1 MQPLFLSVTGSFC
14 SCRMERSPDRIY
26 LGKRR
31 ERGMKKKLRK
41 WAAAFCMFLVMLC
54 AVSISHAEAKDV
66 VVVIDPGHGGTEA
79 GAYRKWSFGTFR
91 EELLNLKISQY
102 LKAEL
107 ETYSGVKVYM
117 TRNNNSKTMNREQ
130 RIKIAKNYNADA
142 LVSVHINSTG
152 ADKQKTATGAFAIVP
167 SLSGYPNSNKYAKMA
182 RTLGTVILQQLNA
195 VSGLKNNGY
204 WLDDEL
210 GIILYGMKYKV
221 PSIIIEHCYINNPD
235 DCKKYLNSE
244 AALKKLGVGDATG
257 IAKYF
262 NLPKK
267 GAAAETPA
275 ETPED
280 TTTPEMAADYVITGW
295 QQMGS
300 KYYYFD
306 RYGVMQVGV
315 TKIGSSLYLLDN
327 NGARKTG
334 FVKLNGKQYYADSKG
349 KLKLGWQTYKGKKYY
364 FSTKTG
370 AALTGLQTISKKQ
383 YYFDKNGVM
392 KTKWVTIKGKK
403 YYFSKVDGRL
413 LKNYWLKY
421 NGKWYYLNS
430 KGTPYVST
438 KKKIKGKTYKFD
450 KKGICTNK

>member
-1 MQPLFLSVTGSFC
+1 
-14 SCRMERSPDRIY
+14 
-26 LGKRR
+26 
-31 ERGMKKKLRK
+31 MKKRMKK
-41 WAAAFCMFLVMLC
+41 WTAAVCMFFVISFIA
-54 AVSISHAEAKDV
+54 AVGHAEAKDV

-79 GAYRKWSFGTFR
+79 GAYRKWSFGIFR

-117 TRNNNSKTMNREQ
+117 TRSDNSKTMNREE
-130 RIKIAKNYNADA
+130 RIKIAKNYKADA

-152 ADKQKTATGAFAIVP
+152 ADKQKTSTGALAIVP
-167 SLSGYPNSNKYAKMA
+167 SVAGYPNSNKYAKTA
-182 RTLGTVILQQLNA
+182 RALGTVILQQLNA
-195 VSGLKNNGY
+195 VAGVKNNGY

-221 PSIIIEHCYINNPD
+221 PSMIIEHCYVNNPD

-244 AALKKLGVGDATG
+244 ASLKKLGVGDATG

-262 NLPKK
+262 NLQKK
-267 GAAAETPA
+267 GAGSDTPA
-275 ETPED
+275 DTTPSTPADTTPSTPED
-280 TTTPEMAADYVITGW
+280 TNEPDMTADYVITGW
-295 QQMGS
+295 QKMGT

-306 RYGVMQVGV
+306 QYGVMQVGV

-349 KLKLGWQTYKGKKYY
+349 KLKLGWQKYKSKKYY
-364 FSTKTG
+364 FSPKTG

-421 NGKWYYLNS
+421 SGKWYYLNS
-430 KGTPYVST
+430 KGTPYVNTS
-438 KKKIKGKTYKFD
+438 KKIKGKTYKFD
-450 KKGICTNK
+450 KNGICTNKK